1 MLRNHNESSGSVKG
15 QGTAHLEDGI
25 TKLTIDLDTSAV
37 PTGDYDIAWRMAE
50 FDWRS
55 SPIRIN

>member
-1 MLRNHNESSGSVKG
+1 MIRNQNESTGAVKG
-15 QGTAHLEDGI
+15 KGTAHLENGI
-25 TKLTIDLDTSAV
+25 TKVTIDLDTRAV

-55 SPIRIN
+55 SPIRIR